1 MYEELKQRVL
11 QVIEANRTVKAKPSI
26 VLLHVVN
33 EVFSDENFSKAALLR
48 VCGLNEK
55 SLYRNTADFKAIA
68 ELLSNCTTQS
78 APPIAGVQPSLHH
91 SVCTTQSGVCNE
103 EKEKAEKKGSPQTP
117 LKETR
122 KEKEKLLPPK
132 SPTED
137 LEAAAA
143 DRAEKVKTLP
153 AVLANIKAEVL
164 GEDPNRYE
172 TRPTTPPKSTKYE
185 DEGSQV
191 TPENEMPDHEHY
203 LAFMRAYP
211 KKTDFRYPKFTE
223 FQEAWRTAISHGFR
237 GEHLVQAVE
246 AAKQTS
252 DWRSPDG
259 GWRFTP
265 GAINFLNEEQALNY
279 LPRSYDPEANLK
291 KDAPKKVK
299 WADVELSI

>member
-1 MYEELKQRVL
+1 MYEELKQRIAQIV
-11 QVIEANRTVKAKPSI
+11 EANRTVKANPSVVLALI
-26 VLLHVVN
+26 V
-33 EVFSDENFSKAALLR
+33 KAVYGEEGLTNDQLIGL
-48 VCGLNEK
+48 CGIH
-55 SLYRNTADFKAIA
+55 RNTFYNNRKAFKALEEQLQRMCHNPCVTVPMIV
-68 ELLSNCTTQS
+68 SQPMCHNGCVTT
-78 APPIAGVQPSLHH
+78 
-91 SVCTTQSGVCNE
+91 E

-132 SPTED
+132 SPTGD
-137 LEAAAA
+137 LEAAA

-172 TRPTTPPKSTKYE
+172 TRATTPPKTTKYE
-185 DEGSQV
+185 DEDSQV

-291 KDAPKKVK
+291 KDAPQKFK
-299 WADVELSI
+299 WADVEIDI